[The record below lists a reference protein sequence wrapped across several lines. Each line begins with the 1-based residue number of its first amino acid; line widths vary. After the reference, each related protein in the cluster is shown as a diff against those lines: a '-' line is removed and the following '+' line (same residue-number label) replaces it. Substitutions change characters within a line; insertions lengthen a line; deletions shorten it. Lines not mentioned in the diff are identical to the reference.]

1 MGSWQLDNL
10 CHLAPIPL
18 STNTKIE
25 DALAFW
31 KTVWTAQRWK
41 KHIRKLWPN
50 MMIWLVCMNMLE
62 TVACFEMLFLH
73 VRVRLFVGGTKP
85 YTFSRYHLHVNK
97 ILVSIAYFSLI
108 FLSTRQQSEL
118 FIKKPAKM
126 YSLWKMEIF
135 QPAMLV
141 YRSVFSCFVEFSFFC
156 WRHLPVDTLTIDTI
170 WQYGIQLILSH
181 VQHHDVPINFILI
194 ISFPYHSIRN
204 LVGIPLEP

>member
-50 MMIWLVCMNMLE
+50 MMICLVCMNMLE

-73 VRVRLFVGGTKP
+73 VRVRLFWEEPKP

-108 FLSTRQQSEL
+108 FCPQEKIEL

-126 YSLWKMEIF
+126 YSKWGYSS
-135 QPAMLV
+135 AMLV
-141 YRSVFSCFVEFSFFC
+141 YRSVFSCFVEFSFFG
-156 WRHLPVDTLTIDTI
+156 WRHLPVDTLTRDTI
-170 WQYGIQLILSH
+170 WQYCIKLIPLH
-181 VQHHDVPINFILI
+181 VQHHDVPTNFILI

-204 LVGIPLEP
+204 LIGIPLEP